1 MQCTTY
7 LVVRQ
12 ANRQHALAQIE
23 SSLLAGAR
31 IFKNL
36 IEQRNQQI
44 TAAAAI
50 VSRDHAFQ
58 EAFAGSDQD
67 RETTLSALAS
77 LRGRSRADNVL
88 IASLDKKLLF
98 DTRRPQLH
106 GVPFPFPKLINKAE
120 ASESAYAFVVLDG
133 ELYAIAVAP
142 LLAPDPIAWLCPMF
156 RIDDDF
162 AREIQS
168 YTNLEITFL
177 SGAELFG
184 TTLPNRQA
192 VSEMLRNCVL
202 PPQQVINLR
211 LAAEIFPSY
220 VAPLPAESG
229 SPIALLQRSLDKEL
243 APYLRLERTYLGL
256 ALLGLVLSG
265 IMGLWIARSVSRP
278 VLELAGGAREIAAGN
293 YNHRV
298 QLKQEDEI
306 GALAISFNQ
315 MSAGLAERDR
325 VRDLLGKVVSP
336 AIATELLRKKVRL
349 GGEQR
354 EVTVLFSDL
363 RNFTSMSEALAPEE
377 IVGILNHYFTR
388 MAAIVEKHGGVVDKY
403 VGDGLMALFGAP
415 VAYPDDAD
423 RALHATLEMTRALD
437 DLNQQW
443 QRRGLP
449 TIDVGIGINTGVV
462 VAGNMGSEKRLNYT
476 VIGDG
481 VNLASRLEALT
492 KTPEYGARIIVS
504 SATLAKAKEKYRTRR
519 LGEVAVK
526 GKQIPTEIFAL
537 LGCED
542 RNTNECS
549 ATG

>member
-1 MQCTTY
+1 

-12 ANRQHALAQIE
+12 ANRHHALAQIE
-23 SSLLAGAR
+23 SSLRAGAG
-31 IFKNL
+31 IFDKL

-50 VSRDHAFQ
+50 LSRDHAFQ
-58 EAFAGSDQD
+58 EAFAGTDHD
-67 RETTLSALAS
+67 RDTTLSALAS
-77 LRGRSRADNVL
+77 LRGRVRADHVL
-88 IASLDKKLLF
+88 IASLDKQLLF
-98 DTRRPQLH
+98 DTRQPQLH
-106 GVPFPFPKLINKAE
+106 GVPFPFPKLIEKAE
-120 ASESAYAFVVLDG
+120 ANGSAYAFVVVHG

-156 RIDDDF
+156 RIDNDF

-192 VSEMLRNCVL
+192 VIEMLRNRVL
-202 PPQQVINLR
+202 PPKQLINLP
-211 LAAEIFPSY
+211 LAGEIFTSY
-220 VAPLPAESG
+220 VARLPAENG
-229 SPIALLQRSLDKEL
+229 NPIALLQRSMDKEL

-256 ALLGLVLSG
+256 ALLGLALSG
-265 IMGLWIARSVSRP
+265 ILGLWIARGVSRP

-293 YNHRV
+293 YDHRV

-306 GALAISFNQ
+306 GTLAASFNQ

-336 AIATELLRKKVRL
+336 AIATELLRKKVTL

-363 RNFTSMSEALAPEE
+363 RNFTTMSEPLAPEE
-377 IVGILNHYFTR
+377 TLGILNHYFSR

-415 VAYPDDAD
+415 VAHPDDAD
-423 RALHATLEMTRALD
+423 RALRATLEMSDAVD
-437 DLNQQW
+437 DLNRQW
-443 QRRGLP
+443 QQRGLP
-449 TIDVGIGINTGVV
+449 TIDVGIGINTAVV

-481 VNLASRLEALT
+481 VNLASRLETLT
-492 KTPEYGARIIVS
+492 KTPEYDARIIIS
-504 SATLAKAKEKYRTRR
+504 SATLAKAKGNYRTRR

-537 LGCED
+537 LDCED
-542 RNTNECS
+542 GNRKEC
-549 ATG
+549 TELK